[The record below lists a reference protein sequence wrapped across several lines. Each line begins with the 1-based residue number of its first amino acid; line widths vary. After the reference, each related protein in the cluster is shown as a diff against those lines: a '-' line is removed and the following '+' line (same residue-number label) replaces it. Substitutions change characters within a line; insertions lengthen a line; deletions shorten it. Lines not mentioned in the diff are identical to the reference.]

1 MMRPWRNPGEVG
13 PDAGEGVLEEVH
25 WAAANLLRWL
35 GLAAERRSTA
45 GTAAQ
50 GSAQRWCDGAA
61 C

>member
-35 GLAAERRSTA
+35 GLATEQRSTT
-45 GTAAQ
+45 GMAAQ
-50 GSAQRWCDGAA
+50 GSARRWCDGAA